1 MDISKIKAKFDQ
13 RFLDKSGSGSGHEI
27 AVVFVDSNTHTARI
41 QFKGGGFFT
50 LDILLDGRIDKD
62 YWNKPAS
69 IGGIYDWQLKIALG
83 QTWVIKDAHTD
94 IEFTI
99 TTIDWAGGCCY
110 GELRDNRTGSI
121 TPSHRIIHTKGLLS
135 QYWELKNDE
144 EEPITA
150 RSIETHTHTQEP
162 DGYKCDRCGD
172 YNTMV
177 AINTPEGTY
186 RCRGCRSS
194 DSMKYS
200 KYHSNRK

>member
-1 MDISKIKAKFDQ
+1 MDISKVKVKVGQIFIDRNGA
-13 RFLDKSGSGSGHEI
+13 GEI
-27 AVVFVDSNTHTARI
+27 TITKLEKNTCDVDFKNTRMGFI
-41 QFKGGGFFT
+41 SSVQVKLLNGCPDNWNGGGFDWK
-50 LDILLDGRIDKD
+50 LRI
-62 YWNKPAS
+62 A
-69 IGGIYDWQLKIALG
+69 IYPP
-83 QTWVIKDAHTD
+83 QTWYVKDSAND
-94 IEFTI
+94 MEFILTS
-99 TTIDWAGGCCY
+99 IDWASGCCY